1 MVRTLLKRSLWFCI
15 KCWHVWLNGQNDHIA
30 QHSNLISALDIF
42 CGLISLAIK
51 KKNSCK
57 NPLQG
62 CIIYSYEGPLS
73 KAYFLAY
80 EKQNCSRALF
90 QLWCA
95 GIVFLCINNGYNQ
108 RTWTY
113 SKLNKNLEIT
123 EVMCRICVVHALCI
137 TCGTTR
143 YQLCVFLFRQ
153 DLNIT
158 YITPIKLGRA
168 DEADASFVSYR

>member
-15 KCWHVWLNGQNDHIA
+15 KCWQVWLNGQNDHIA
-30 QHSNLISALDIF
+30 QQPHISPGYILWVNF
-42 CGLISLAIK
+42 PGYK
-51 KKNSCK
+51 KKNWCK
-57 NPLQG
+57 NPLLG
-62 CIIYSYEGPLS
+62 YIIYSYEGPLS

-95 GIVFLCINNGYNQ
+95 GIVFLCINIGYNQ
-108 RTWTY
+108 RTWIY
-113 SKLNKNLEIT
+113 SKFNKNPEIT

-137 TCGTTR
+137 TWGTTR